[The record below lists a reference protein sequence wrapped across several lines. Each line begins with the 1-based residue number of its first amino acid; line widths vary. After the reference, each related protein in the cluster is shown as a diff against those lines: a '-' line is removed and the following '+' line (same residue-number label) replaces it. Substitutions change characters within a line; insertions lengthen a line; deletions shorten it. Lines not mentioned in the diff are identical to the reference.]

1 MTYGSH
7 GIFAWTNDFTRN
19 EMEQKSN
26 LYKPKLLLFLVL
38 FPIFTLGCIWTQT
51 KSFYLKL
58 TEANLLDKEIDKKQI
73 RHFDP
78 RKFQNTPQW
87 EMARAIYLYDE
98 NQLQTLLSEKKVDL
112 NIPNDVGIP
121 LLSLAIVWDREGAI
135 LPLLEHGANPNFKSV
150 LNPESPMIY
159 AARQSPAMLKLL
171 LDHGGDP
178 NAKAIYD
185 ESLLDEN
192 HPPESALSVAAK
204 KGHFK
209 SVEMLV
215 ARGADVN
222 FGHGRAVSDSMTH
235 HHLGITLFLLKNG
248 FDLNTELYPTGYEA
262 KLIQERLQINERMKN
277 IPRFDEWNFNKI
289 VAFLKEKGIEYK
301 HVKPDKVH

>member
-1 MTYGSH
+1 MNEFESKT
-7 GIFAWTNDFTRN
+7 IFNRT
-19 EMEQKSN
+19 
-26 LYKPKLLLFLVL
+26 KLRLFMAL
-38 FPIFTLGCIWTQT
+38 FPLLTIGCIWTQT
-51 KSFYLKL
+51 KSYYLKL
-58 TEANLLDKEIDKKQI
+58 TESNLLDKEVDKKQL

-98 NQLQTLLSEKKVDL
+98 NQLQTFLSEKKVDL

-135 LPLLEHGANPNFKSV
+135 LPLLKHGANPNFKSV

-204 KGHFK
+204 NGHFK

-215 ARGADVN
+215 ARGANVN
-222 FGHGRAVSDSMTH
+222 FGHGRAVAESMTH
-235 HHLGITLFLLKNG
+235 HHLDITLFLLKNG

>member
-1 MTYGSH
+1 MNEFESKT
-7 GIFAWTNDFTRN
+7 IFNRT
-19 EMEQKSN
+19 
-26 LYKPKLLLFLVL
+26 KLRLFMAL
-38 FPIFTLGCIWTQT
+38 FPLLMIGCIWTQT
-51 KSFYLKL
+51 KSYYLKL
-58 TEANLLDKEIDKKQI
+58 TESNLLDKEVDKKQL

-98 NQLQTLLSEKKVDL
+98 NQLQTFLSEKKVDL

-135 LPLLEHGANPNFKSV
+135 LPLLKHGANPNFKSV

-204 KGHFK
+204 NGHFK

-215 ARGADVN
+215 ARGANVN
-222 FGHGRAVSDSMTH
+222 FGHGRAVAESMTH
-235 HHLGITLFLLKNG
+235 HHLYITLFLLKNG
-248 FDLNTELYPTGYEA
+248 FDLSMELYPRVYEA
-262 KLIQERLQINERMKN
+262 KLIQERLQIKERSRN
-277 IPRFDEWNFNKI
+277 TPRFDEWNFNKI

-301 HVKPDKVH
+301 HVKPDKVP

>member
-1 MTYGSH
+1 M
-7 GIFAWTNDFTRN
+7 
-19 EMEQKSN
+19 
-26 LYKPKLLLFLVL
+26 
-38 FPIFTLGCIWTQT
+38 
-51 KSFYLKL
+51 
-58 TEANLLDKEIDKKQI
+58 
-73 RHFDP
+73 
-78 RKFQNTPQW
+78 
-87 EMARAIYLYDE
+87 
-98 NQLQTLLSEKKVDL
+98 LSEKKVDL

-121 LLSLAIVWDREGAI
+121 LLSLAIVWDREGAV

-159 AARQSPAMLKLL
+159 AARQSPATLKLL

-215 ARGADVN
+215 EKGADVN
-222 FGHGRAVSDSMTH
+222 FGHGRAVSDSMTQD
-235 HHLGITLFLLKNG
+235 HLGITLFLLKNG
-248 FDLNTELYPTGYEA
+248 FDLSMELYPTGYEA
-262 KLIQERLQINERMKN
+262 KLIQERLQINERSRN
-277 IPRFDEWNFNKI
+277 TPRFNEWDFNKI
-289 VAFLKEKGIEYK
+289 VSFLKEKGIEYK